1 MPVVLLIL
9 QTVRKLIILGN
20 KSTIFFNFRNY
31 CNYQNYLSKI
41 DISIAANRIPRF
53 IQNN

>member
-31 CNYQNYLSKI
+31 RNYQNYLSKI

>member
-9 QTVRKLIILGN
+9 QTIRKLIILGN
-20 KSTIFFNFRNY
+20 KNTIFFNFRNY
-31 CNYQNYLSKI
+31 RNYQNLSKI